1 MYSSRVQQ
9 WHPVGPAVSVASVT
23 ITDGASRTLLKNDVS
38 VHDHLRKVPSQPI
51 QRQPVG
57 NVALNSSK
65 QSQHPSLEQKQDR
78 TPASTIAF
86 PPKFPVMM
94 RNNTLSTTILEMCE
108 RTLWHT
114 LETTTIVLP
123 EGDSFIH
130 TGDINDLWLRDSAAQ
145 IHPLLVPFSKQEPPL
160 VASDPRLARVVSG
173 LIQRTAMYIRH
184 DPYANAFRIDD
195 TYKFSPEQIRLG

>member
-1 MYSSRVQQ
+1 MSSNRSNAHTLLHRRKRNPNTYGGTASLLSLVLGVCFTGIWLSFFLYVSMYSSRVQQ

-23 ITDGASRTLLKNDVS
+23 ITDGASRTLLKKDVS

-130 TGDINDLWLRDSAAQ
+130 TGDINDL
-145 IHPLLVPFSKQEPPL
+145 
-160 VASDPRLARVVSG
+160 
-173 LIQRTAMYIRH
+173 
-184 DPYANAFRIDD
+184 
-195 TYKFSPEQIRLG
+195 